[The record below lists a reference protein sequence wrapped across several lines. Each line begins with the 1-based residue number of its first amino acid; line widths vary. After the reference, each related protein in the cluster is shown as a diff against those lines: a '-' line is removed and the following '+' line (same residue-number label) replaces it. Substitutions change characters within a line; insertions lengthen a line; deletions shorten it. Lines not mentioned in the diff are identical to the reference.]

1 MENPTKV
8 RSLTLD
14 NISSNNE
21 KTKIRFSLKD
31 RIEILI
37 LILINTFYLFYSLL
51 NLVNL
56 NNMRI
61 YYYNKD

>member
-1 MENPTKV
+1 MKNPTKV

-21 KTKIRFSLKD
+21 KTKMRFSLKD